1 MRLSDY
7 VIQFLRDK
15 YEIDTVFTVSGG
27 GCIFLID
34 SLGTTEGVNYVA
46 THHEQAAAIAAEGY
60 ARMNNKLGACI
71 ITSGPGGTN
80 ALTGTL
86 CNWLDSIPVIYISGQ
101 VNKEM
106 TTNYTGLPLR
116 QLGDQEFNIIESVKN
131 MTKYAVQ
138 VNDTSEIRYHL
149 EKACSLAT
157 SGRPGPVWIDIPLNV
172 QSVNI
177 EPDKLNGYND
187 IIESPSPSQLEIDSL
202 LEKWNQAK
210 KPLMIVGNG
219 IRLSGGIKE
228 LYKTLKQT
236 NLPVISAVNGN
247 DIVNHDYEHYCGRF
261 GTHAQ
266 IGANNL
272 LSECDFLLIVG
283 SRLYVRQTGY
293 NFEGFAK
300 QAYKVH
306 VDIDENE
313 LNKPTLFTNLKI
325 NSDAKEF
332 LKLLNSQNLPKTDAD
347 WLDECFEWSCI
358 PKVLPKHRN
367 KTEYA
372 SHYAF
377 IEKLSE
383 SMPKDHHI
391 VTSDGSANVVT
402 MQVMNLKGNQRLIT
416 NTGCAPMGYGLPAA
430 LGAAT
435 HHKVVCIEGD
445 GSLHLNI
452 HELQTMK
459 HYNLPIKL
467 ILLNNDGYASIKISQ
482 KAFFNGRFVAS
493 EKNSGVS
500 FPNFEKV
507 IKAYDLPYYSI
518 KNNQNIN
525 PILEEFLSY
534 EGPAVLEVF
543 TDPEE
548 FHEPKVVAKLGVIS
562 VLIPKFLT
570 KLLPPLTYPYRLIGL
585 ISSGVTLS
593 NAFINS
599 YLPGIVD

>member
-1 MRLSDY
+1 MRVSDY
-7 VIQFLRDK
+7 VIQFLRDE
-15 YEIDTVFTVSGG
+15 YNINTIFTVSGG

-34 SLGTTEGVNYVA
+34 SLGHTEGVNYMA

-60 ARMNNKLGACI
+60 ARINDKLGACI
-71 ITSGPGGTN
+71 VTSGPGGTN

-86 CNWLDSIPVIYISGQ
+86 CSWLDSIPVIFISGQ

-106 TTNYTGLPLR
+106 STNYTRSSLR
-116 QLGDQEFNIIESVKN
+116 QLGDQEFDIVKSVQH

-138 VNDTSEIRYHL
+138 VNDPSEIKYHL
-149 EKACSLAT
+149 EKACKLAV

-172 QSVNI
+172 QSANI
-177 EPDKLNGYND
+177 EPDQLNGFD
-187 IIESPSPSQLEIDSL
+187 EVITTQQPTDLEIDTL
-202 LEKWNQAK
+202 IQKWHQAK
-210 KPLMIVGNG
+210 NPLMIVGNG

-228 LYKTLKQT
+228 LYDTLQKT
-236 NLPVISAVNGN
+236 NIPVISAVNGN
-247 DIVNHDYEHYCGRF
+247 DIVNSDYEHYCGRF

-272 LSECDFLLIVG
+272 LSECDFLLTVG
-283 SRLYVRQTGY
+283 SRLYVRQIGY
-293 NFEGFAK
+293 NFKGFAK

-306 VDIDENE
+306 VDVDIDE
-313 LNKPTLFTNLKI
+313 LNKPTLFTDLKI
-325 NSDAKEF
+325 HSDAKEF
-332 LKLLNSQNLPKTDAD
+332 LKMLNNQDLPKTDNT
-347 WLDECFEWSCI
+347 WLNRCFEWSCE
-358 PKVLPKHRN
+358 PRVLPKHRN

-377 IEKLSE
+377 IEQLSE
-383 SMPKDHHI
+383 IIPQDYHI

-402 MQVMNLKGNQRLIT
+402 MQVMDLKGDQRLIT

-430 LGAAT
+430 LGAAV
-435 HHKVVCIEGD
+435 HHKILCLEGD

-467 ILLNNDGYASIKISQ
+467 IVLNNDGYLSIKVSQ
-482 KAFFNGRFVAS
+482 KTFFNGKYVAS

-500 FPNFEKV
+500 FPNYEKL
-507 IKAYDLPYYSI
+507 IKAYNLPYFSI
-518 KNNQNIN
+518 KDNNSIN
-525 PILEEFLSY
+525 PTLEEFLSY

-548 FHEPKVVAKLGVIS
+548 FHEPKVIAKLDKEGKF
-562 VLIPKFLT
+562 IPGELNN
-570 KLLPPLTYPYRLIGL
+570 IQW
-585 ISSGVTLS
+585 I
-593 NAFINS
+593 
-599 YLPGIVD
+599 D

>member
-1 MRLSDY
+1 MRVSDY
-7 VIQFLRDK
+7 VIQFLRDE
-15 YEIDTVFTVSGG
+15 YNIDTIFTVSGG

-34 SLGTTEGVNYVA
+34 SLGHTEGVNYMA

-60 ARMNNKLGACI
+60 ARINDKLGACI
-71 ITSGPGGTN
+71 VTSGPGGTN

-86 CNWLDSIPVIYISGQ
+86 CSWLDSIPVIFISGQ

-106 TTNYTGLPLR
+106 STNYTRSSLR
-116 QLGDQEFNIIESVKN
+116 QLGDQEFDIVKSVQH

-138 VNDTSEIRYHL
+138 VNDPSEIKYHL
-149 EKACSLAT
+149 EKACKLAV

-172 QSVNI
+172 QSANI
-177 EPDKLNGYND
+177 EPDQLNGFD
-187 IIESPSPSQLEIDSL
+187 EIITTQQSTDLEIDTL
-202 LEKWNQAK
+202 IQKWHQAK

-228 LYKTLKQT
+228 LYDTLQKT
-236 NLPVISAVNGN
+236 NIPVISAVNGN
-247 DIVNHDYEHYCGRF
+247 DIVNSDYEHYCGRF

-272 LSECDFLLIVG
+272 LSECDFLLTVG

-293 NFEGFAK
+293 NFKGFAK

-306 VDIDENE
+306 VDVDIDE
-313 LNKPTLFTNLKI
+313 LNKPTLFTDLKI
-325 NSDAKEF
+325 HSDAKEF
-332 LKLLNSQNLPKTDAD
+332 LKMLNNQDLPKTDNT
-347 WLDECFEWSCI
+347 WLNRCFEWSCE
-358 PKVLPKHRN
+358 PRVLPKHRN

-377 IEKLSE
+377 IEQLSE
-383 SMPKDHHI
+383 IIPQDYHI

-402 MQVMNLKGNQRLIT
+402 MQVMDLKGDQRLIT

-430 LGAAT
+430 LGAAV
-435 HHKVVCIEGD
+435 HHKILCLEGD

-467 ILLNNDGYASIKISQ
+467 IVLNNDGYLSIKVSQ
-482 KAFFNGRFVAS
+482 KTFFNGKYVAS

-500 FPNFEKV
+500 FPNYEKL
-507 IKAYDLPYYSI
+507 IKAYDLPYFSI
-518 KNNQNIN
+518 KDNNSIN
-525 PILEEFLSY
+525 PTLEEFLSY

-548 FHEPKVVAKLGVIS
+548 FHEPKVIAKLDKEGKF
-562 VLIPKFLT
+562 IPGELNN
-570 KLLPPLTYPYRLIGL
+570 IQW
-585 ISSGVTLS
+585 I
-593 NAFINS
+593 
-599 YLPGIVD
+599 D

>member
-15 YEIDTVFTVSGG
+15 YGIDTVFTVSGG

-71 ITSGPGGTN
+71 VTSGPGGTN
-80 ALTGTL
+80 AITGTL

-106 TTNYTGLPLR
+106 TTNYTNSPLR

-138 VNDTSEIRYHL
+138 VNEPSEIRYHL
-149 EKACSLAT
+149 EKACALAT

-177 EPDKLNGYND
+177 EPDKLDGFND
-187 IIESPSPSQLEIDSL
+187 VIQLLSPSPLEIDSL

-210 KPLMIVGNG
+210 KPLMVVGNG
-219 IRLSGGIKE
+219 IRLSGGIEE
-228 LYKTLKQT
+228 LYNTLTKT
-236 NLPVISAVNGN
+236 NIPVISAVNGN
-247 DIVNHDYEHYCGRF
+247 DIVNSDYKHYCGRF

-272 LSECDFLLIVG
+272 LSECDFLLTVG

-300 QAYKVH
+300 QAYKIH

-313 LNKPTLFTNLKI
+313 LNKPTLFTDLKI
-325 NSDAKEF
+325 HSDAKEF
-332 LKLLNSQNLPKTDAD
+332 LGLLNSQNLPQTNKE
-347 WLDECFEWSCI
+347 WLNKCFKWSCE
-358 PKVLPKHRN
+358 PRVLPKHRN

-383 SMPKDHHI
+383 VIPPDHHI

-402 MQVMNLKGNQRLIT
+402 MQVMDLHGKQRLIT

-435 HHKVVCIEGD
+435 HNKIVCIEGD

-467 ILLNNDGYASIKISQ
+467 ILLNNDGYTSIKISQ

-518 KNNQNIN
+518 KNNQNIH
-525 PILEEFLSY
+525 PTLEEFLAY

-548 FHEPKVVAKLGVIS
+548 FHEPKVVAKLGEDGKF
-562 VLIPKFLT
+562 IPGELKN
-570 KLLPPLTYPYRLIGL
+570 IQW
-585 ISSGVTLS
+585 I
-593 NAFINS
+593 
-599 YLPGIVD
+599 D

>member
-7 VIQFLRDK
+7 VIQFLRDN
-15 YEIDTVFTVSGG
+15 YEVDTIFTVSGG

-60 ARMNNKLGACI
+60 SRMNNKLGACI
-71 ITSGPGGTN
+71 VTSGPGATN
-80 ALTGTL
+80 AMTGTL
-86 CNWLDSIPVIYISGQ
+86 CSWLDSIPVIYISGQ

-116 QLGDQEFNIIESVKN
+116 QLGDQEFNIVESVKN

-138 VNDTSEIRYHL
+138 VNETSDIKYHL
-149 EKACSLAT
+149 EKACALAT
-157 SGRPGPVWIDIPLNV
+157 SGRPGPVWLDIPLNI
-172 QSVNI
+172 QSANI
-177 EPDKLNGYND
+177 EPNELVGWEND
-187 IIESPSPSQLEIDSL
+187 ITIPISSPFEVEQIRK
-202 LEKWNQAK
+202 KWSQAK

-219 IRLSGGIKE
+219 IRLSGGVETLHNI
-228 LYKTLKQT
+228 LNKT
-236 NLPVISAVNGN
+236 NIPVISAVNGN
-247 DIVNHDYEHYCGRF
+247 DIVNNDYEHYCGRF

-272 LSECDFLLIVG
+272 LSECDFLLTIG
-283 SRLYVRQTGY
+283 SRLYIRQTGY

-300 QAYKVH
+300 QAYKIH
-306 VDIDENE
+306 IDIDINE
-313 LNKPTLFTNLKI
+313 LNKPTLFTDLKVH
-325 NSDAKEF
+325 SDAKEF
-332 LKLLNSQNLPKTDAD
+332 LKLLNSQNLPKTNTD
-347 WLDECFEWSCI
+347 WLDECFEWSCA
-358 PKVLPKHRN
+358 PKVLPKHIN
-367 KTEYA
+367 KTEYV

-377 IEKLSE
+377 IEELSE
-383 SMPKDHHI
+383 VIPRDHHI

-402 MQVMNLKGNQRLIT
+402 MQVMNLKNNQRLIT

-467 ILLNNDGYASIKISQ
+467 ILLNNDGYTSIKISQ

-518 KNNQNIN
+518 NDNQNIQ
-525 PILEEFLSY
+525 PTLKEFLTS

-548 FHEPKVVAKLGVIS
+548 FHEPKVIAKLGADGKF
-562 VLIPKFLT
+562 IPGELKN
-570 KLLPPLTYPYRLIGL
+570 IQW
-585 ISSGVTLS
+585 I
-593 NAFINS
+593 
-599 YLPGIVD
+599 D

>member
-15 YEIDTVFTVSGG
+15 YGIDTVFTVSGG

-46 THHEQAAAIAAEGY
+46 THHEQAAALAAEGY

-116 QLGDQEFNIIESVKN
+116 QLGDQEFDIVQSVKN

-138 VNDTSEIRYHL
+138 VNDPSEIRYHL

-177 EPDKLNGYND
+177 EPETLEGFNEV
-187 IIESPSPSQLEIDSL
+187 IIPLTPSQSEIDNI

-219 IRLSGGIKE
+219 VRLSGGVEMLHNI
-228 LYKTLKQT
+228 LNKT
-236 NLPVISAVNGN
+236 NIPVITAVNGN
-247 DIVNHDYEHYCGRF
+247 DIVNEDYSHYCGRF

-272 LSECDFLLIVG
+272 LSECDFLLTVG

-300 QAYKVH
+300 QAYKIHVD
-306 VDIDENE
+306 VDIDE

-325 NSDAKEF
+325 HSDAKEF
-332 LKLLNSQNLPKTDAD
+332 LDILNSQDLPQTDKE
-347 WLDECFEWSCI
+347 WLDECFEWSCE
-358 PKVLPKHRN
+358 PRVLPKHRN
-367 KTEYA
+367 KIEYT

-383 SMPKDHHI
+383 VIPSDHHI

-402 MQVMNLKGNQRLIT
+402 MQVMNLHGDQRLIT
-416 NTGCAPMGYGLPAA
+416 NTGCAPMGYGLPSA

-467 ILLNNDGYASIKISQ
+467 ILLNNDGYTSIKISQ

-518 KNNQNIN
+518 KNNQNIH
-525 PILEEFLSY
+525 PTLSEFLTH

-548 FHEPKVVAKLGVIS
+548 FHEPKVIAKLGEDGKF
-562 VLIPKFLT
+562 IPGELKN
-570 KLLPPLTYPYRLIGL
+570 IQW
-585 ISSGVTLS
+585 V
-593 NAFINS
+593 N
-599 YLPGIVD
+599 